1 MLMTG
6 HHTIAFV
13 NDELKAP
20 LAATIAFARE
30 HAVSA
35 VEVRS
40 IEGRNFLD
48 LLPGEQKAVAD
59 QLADAGL
66 SVVGLAS
73 PLLKWAAPG
82 HAAGNKGDQF
92 GFDIGTRSLG
102 DIARL
107 AAEAAHILGTRNVRI
122 FSYLTH
128 DGFTI
133 RDLAPAIEEL
143 IRIAER
149 EDLLL
154 HVENEPVCN
163 LRDERDLLALMQAFP
178 HPRLRALLDI
188 GNIYGAAVQPKAERL
203 AALMPFV
210 DHMHFKDAAFAG
222 GRRTVAMGEGEIPY
236 TTFMTA
242 CFAAAEGRPLT
253 LSVETHVPA
262 DPVGATQ
269 RSLAALKALVAATS

>member
-1 MLMTG
+1 MSERY
-6 HHTIAFV
+6 TIAFV

-20 LAATIAFARE
+20 LAATIAFAK
-30 HAVSA
+30 ANGVSA

-40 IEGRNFLD
+40 IDGRNFLD
-48 LLPGEQKAVAD
+48 LLPVEQKDVGS

-66 SVVGLAS
+66 AVVGLAS
-73 PLLKWAAPG
+73 PLLKWAAIG
-82 HAAGNKGDQF
+82 HVAGKKGDQF

-107 AAEAAHILGTRNVRI
+107 AAEAAHTLGTRNVRI

-128 DGFTI
+128 EGFQL

-143 IRIAER
+143 VRIAER
-149 EDLLL
+149 EDLVL

-163 LRDERDLLALMQAFP
+163 IRDERGLLALMQAFP
-178 HPRLRALLDI
+178 HQRLRALLDI
-188 GNIYGAAVQPKAERL
+188 GNIYGAGVQPKAERL

-210 DHMHFKDAAFAG
+210 DHMHFKDATFAG
-222 GRRTVAMGEGEIPY
+222 GRRTVALGEGEIPY
-236 TTFMTA
+236 TAFMSA
-242 CFAAAEGRPLT
+242 CFAAAEGRALM

-269 RSLAALKALVAATS
+269 RSLVALKSLAAATS

>member
-1 MLMTG
+1 MPG

-20 LAATIAFARE
+20 LAATIAFAKE
-30 HAVSA
+30 NGVGA

-40 IEGRNFLD
+40 IDGRNFLD
-48 LLPGEQKAVAD
+48 LLPAEQRAVAG

-66 SVVGLAS
+66 TVVGLAS
-73 PLLKWAAPG
+73 PLLKWAAAG
-82 HAAGNKGDQF
+82 QAAGSKGDQF
-92 GFDIGTRSLG
+92 GFDVGTRSLG

-107 AAEAAHILGTRNVRI
+107 AAEAAHTLATRNVRI

-128 DGFTI
+128 EGFRL

-149 EDLLL
+149 EDLVL

-163 LRDERDLLALMQAFP
+163 LRDERDLLALMRAFP

-188 GNIYGAAVQPKAERL
+188 GNIYGAGVQPKADRL

-210 DHMHFKDAAFAG
+210 DHMHFKDAVFAG

-236 TTFMTA
+236 TAFMPA

-269 RSLAALKALVAATS
+269 RSLVALKALAAATS

>member
-1 MLMTG
+1 MPG
-6 HHTIAFV
+6 RHTIAFV

-20 LAATIAFARE
+20 LATTIAFAKKNG
-30 HAVSA
+30 VGA
-35 VEVRS
+35 VEMRS

-48 LLPGEQKAVAD
+48 LLPAEQKEVAD
-59 QLADAGL
+59 HLADAGL
-66 SVVGLAS
+66 TVVGLAS
-73 PLLKWAAPG
+73 PLLKWAASG
-82 HAAGNKGDQF
+82 QAAGSKGDQF

-107 AAEAAHILGTRNVRI
+107 AAEAAHTLGTRNVRI

-128 DGFTI
+128 EGFRI
-133 RDLAPAIEEL
+133 RDLAPAIDEL
-143 IRIAER
+143 VRVAER
-149 EDLLL
+149 EDLVL

-163 LRDERDLLALMQAFP
+163 LRDERDLLALMKAFP

-188 GNIYGAAVQPKAERL
+188 GNIYGAGVQPKADRL

-222 GRRTVAMGEGEIPY
+222 GRRTVALGEGEIPY
-236 TTFMTA
+236 TAFMSA
-242 CFAAAEGRPLT
+242 CFAAAEGRDLT
-253 LSVETHVPA
+253 LSVETHVHS

-269 RSLAALKALVAATS
+269 RSLVALKALAAATS

>member
-1 MLMTG
+1 MPG
-6 HHTIAFV
+6 RHTIAFV

-30 HAVSA
+30 NGISA
-35 VEVRS
+35 VEMRS

-48 LLPGEQKAVAD
+48 LLPAEQRAVAAH
-59 QLADAGL
+59 LTDAGL
-66 SVVGLAS
+66 AVVGLAS
-73 PLLKWAAPG
+73 PLLKWAASG
-82 HAAGNKGDQF
+82 HAAGSKGDQF

-107 AAEAAHILGTRNVRI
+107 AAEAAHTLGTRNVRI

-128 DGFTI
+128 EGFRI

-149 EDLLL
+149 EDLVL

-163 LRDERDLLALMQAFP
+163 LRDERDLLALMKAFP

-188 GNIYGAAVQPKAERL
+188 GNIYGAGVLPKADRL

-222 GRRTVAMGEGEIPY
+222 GRRTVALGEGEIPY
-236 TTFMTA
+236 TAFMSA
-242 CFAAAEGRPLT
+242 CFAAAEGRDLT

-269 RSLAALKALVAATS
+269 RSLVALKALVAATS

>member
-1 MLMTG
+1 MPG

-20 LAATIAFARE
+20 LAATIAFAKE
-30 HAVSA
+30 NGVGA

-40 IEGRNFLD
+40 IDGRNFLD
-48 LLPGEQKAVAD
+48 LLPAEQRDVAS

-66 SVVGLAS
+66 TVVGLAS
-73 PLLKWAAPG
+73 PLLKWAAAG
-82 HAAGNKGDQF
+82 QAAGSKGDQF
-92 GFDIGTRSLG
+92 GFDIGARSLG

-107 AAEAAHILGTRNVRI
+107 AAEAAHTLATRNVRI

-128 DGFTI
+128 EGFRL

-143 IRIAER
+143 VRIAER
-149 EDLLL
+149 EDLVL

-163 LRDERDLLALMQAFP
+163 LRDERDLLALMRAFP

-188 GNIYGAAVQPKAERL
+188 GNIYGAGVQPKADRQ

-210 DHMHFKDAAFAG
+210 DHMHFKDAVFAG

-236 TTFMTA
+236 TAFMPA

-269 RSLAALKALVAATS
+269 RSLVALKALAAAAS

>member
-1 MLMTG
+1 MTG
-6 HHTIAFV
+6 RHTISFV

-20 LAATIAFARE
+20 LAATIAFAQ
-30 HAVSA
+30 ANDVSA

-48 LLPGEQKAVAD
+48 LLPVEQRAVAE
-59 QLADAGL
+59 QLTDSGL
-66 SVVGLAS
+66 TVVGLAS

-82 HAAGNKGDQF
+82 HAAGKKGDQF
-92 GFDIGTRSLG
+92 GFDIGIRSLG

-107 AAEAAHILGTRNVRI
+107 AAEAAHTLGTRNVRI

-128 DGFTI
+128 EGFTL
-133 RDLAPAIEEL
+133 RDLAPAVEEL
-143 IRIAER
+143 LRIAER
-149 EDLLL
+149 EDLVL

-163 LRDERDLLALMQAFP
+163 IRDERDLLALMQAFP
-178 HPRLRALLDI
+178 HQRLRALLDI
-188 GNIYGAAVQPKAERL
+188 GNIYGAGVQPKADRL

-210 DHMHFKDAAFAG
+210 DHMHFKDAVFVG
-222 GRRTVAMGEGEIPY
+222 GRRTVAMSEGEIPY
-236 TTFMTA
+236 TAFMSA

-269 RSLAALKALVAATS
+269 RSLVALKALVAATS

>member
-1 MLMTG
+1 MPG
-6 HHTIAFV
+6 RHTIAFV

-20 LAATIAFARE
+20 LATTIAFARE
-30 HAVSA
+30 NGIGA
-35 VEVRS
+35 VEMRS
-40 IEGRNFLD
+40 IKGRNFLD
-48 LLPGEQKAVAD
+48 LLPAEQKEVAD
-59 QLADAGL
+59 HLADAGL
-66 SVVGLAS
+66 TVVGLAS
-73 PLLKWAAPG
+73 PLLKWAASG
-82 HAAGNKGDQF
+82 QAAGSKGDQF

-107 AAEAAHILGTRNVRI
+107 AAEAAHTLGTRNVRI

-128 DGFTI
+128 EGFRI

-143 IRIAER
+143 VRVAER
-149 EDLLL
+149 EDLVL

-163 LRDERDLLALMQAFP
+163 LRDERDLLALMKAFP

-188 GNIYGAAVQPKAERL
+188 GNIYGAGVQPKADRL

-222 GRRTVAMGEGEIPY
+222 GRRTVALGEGEIPY
-236 TTFMTA
+236 TAFMPA
-242 CFAAAEGRPLT
+242 CFAAAEGRDLT
-253 LSVETHVPA
+253 LSVETHVHS

-269 RSLAALKALVAATS
+269 RSLMALKALAAATS